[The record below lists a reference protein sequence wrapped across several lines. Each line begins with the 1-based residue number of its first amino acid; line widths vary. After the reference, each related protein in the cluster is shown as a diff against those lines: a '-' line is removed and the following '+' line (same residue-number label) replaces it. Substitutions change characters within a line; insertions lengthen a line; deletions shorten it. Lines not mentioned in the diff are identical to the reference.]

1 MPFKAARCALV
12 SMTLAGFSLPGSAR
26 ASSGSSSS
34 GSSSS
39 GSSSSGSSSSG
50 SSGSAT
56 ASTALI
62 SVVSTVAGAVV
73 VYAVVRANRRGKGD
87 WGEDWD
93 SRERARAL
101 LDSGII
107 DTRSNL
113 AVELG
118 VVMSNPDTFEQMNI
132 NVAERGGATL
142 GALSEAAFLPPQ
154 VVAGHWSDT
163 RSSFGT
169 VETETDADH
178 FSKLFMSRLA
188 RDITVDPTL
197 ASGML
202 WELARERA
210 QPNFPAEADT
220 HRWLASWMDIPI
232 GSAILAT
239 DFGFADNGDRLQADL
254 RSRIYADP
262 SRFLDRISTDIGIR
276 HPKEVDRRV
285 RGLVAGMRPWW
296 PTDDP
301 IPEVQDAQPTDM
313 TGPEQP
319 TQELDPSDKPEPV
332 GTP

>member
-1 MPFKAARCALV
+1 MPLKAARCALV

-56 ASTALI
+56 GTTALV
-62 SVVSTVAGAVV
+62 SVVSTVAGALV

-87 WGEDWD
+87 WGEGWD

-113 AVELG
+113 GVELG
-118 VVMSNPDTFEQMNI
+118 VVMTDPDSFERMNS
-132 NVAERGGATL
+132 NVAEGGGATL
-142 GALSEAAFLPPQ
+142 DALSEAAALPPD
-154 VVAGHWSDT
+154 VVARHWRDT
-163 RSSFGT
+163 RIAFGP
-169 VETETDADH
+169 VETETEADR

-188 RDITVDPTL
+188 RDLTIDPTL
-197 ASGML
+197 ASHML

-210 QPNFPAEADT
+210 QPDFPAQADT
-220 HRWLASWMDIPI
+220 HRWLAAWMDIPLR
-232 GSAILAT
+232 SATMAT
-239 DFGFADNGDRLQADL
+239 DFGFANNGERLQADL
-254 RSRIYADP
+254 RSQIYADP
-262 SRFLDRISTDIGIR
+262 ITYLDRISTDIGIR

-296 PTDDP
+296 PTDQP
-301 IPEVQDAQPTDM
+301 IPDVPDAPPLDV
-313 TGPEQP
+313 PE
-319 TQELDPSDKPEPV
+319 SDKPEPV